1 MKHKLGSLLFA
12 STLAFTGAFASGGS
26 TVLLYKHKDFKTDW
40 KDAAKNYHLSKQT
53 AIANGNVHPDTG
65 LPLASDPDVD
75 SSTSIDSETFVP
87 PMTVGSTCDDG
98 DAGTVNTTWQADGT
112 CGGGDTVGA
121 TTVTATYATTNGNG
135 TDGYTAGVTPNAY
148 LDADAKTAGT
158 ATIDGVTG
166 VWDGTYWKPQ
176 GDATK
181 VLSGDFKVQV
191 NASDIGGVSGN
202 GLIYT
207 GTNAPFDTTYRLD
220 THFGVTSWSTAECNS
235 VNPRMNSTNVCATRG
250 MWLPTPREA
259 NINTSD
265 GRNACGGTGNIGGI
279 GVFSHPSGF
288 MWTTASATDDS
299 KKFTSFTGTSTNSH
313 GRDFSFYVR
322 CVR

>member
-1 MKHKLGSLLFA
+1 MNKKIVISLACAL
-12 STLAFTGAFASGGS
+12 TFTSAFADSRYI
-26 TVLLYKHKDFKTDW
+26 LFYKHKDFNAEWGDVARSYS
-40 KDAAKNYHLSKQT
+40 AAKQS
-53 AIANGNVHPDTG
+53 A
-65 LPLASDPDVD
+65 
-75 SSTSIDSETFVP
+75 IDSNDTHPETGS
-87 PMTVGSTCDDG
+87 PMANNPDIVEAGEISSGEDDG
-98 DAGTVNTTWQADGT
+98 GEPAG
-112 CGGGDTVGA
+112 